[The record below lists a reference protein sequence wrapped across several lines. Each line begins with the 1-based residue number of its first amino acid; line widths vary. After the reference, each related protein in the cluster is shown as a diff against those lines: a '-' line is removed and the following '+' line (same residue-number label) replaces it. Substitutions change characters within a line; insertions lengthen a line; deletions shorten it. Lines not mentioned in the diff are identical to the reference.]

1 MITVVWGDIFKAQ
14 RDALVVPVNIIGT
27 MGAGLAREVALRY
40 PDAYRAYRAVC
51 DSGEL
56 RIRTLAL
63 LDWMHPKLLL
73 FPTKG
78 HWREK
83 FTGRQRLSSAIV
95 TVTKSTTVCFQ
106 NSKPKDWSLPGARPA
121 WRLEVPNC
129 RFQAERPPSRRASIV
144 LDHARHSFN

>member
-56 RIRTLAL
+56 RIGTLAL

-83 FTGRQRLSSAIV
+83 STLETIECGLVELCRYEDRLASLAIPALGCGLGGLRWQDV
-95 TVTKSTTVCFQ
+95 LPLMTNCLQGMTIPVDIY
-106 NSKPKDWSLPGARPA
+106 KPGW
-121 WRLEVPNC
+121 
-129 RFQAERPPSRRASIV
+129 
-144 LDHARHSFN
+144 